1 MESSRTPKLDRR
13 TVLGAGTALIAAG
26 ATAGAARAAEAVQG
40 AAAQAAPAP
49 AAPPAASRVPAGLA
63 GSASS
68 DIFAVVETNS
78 GKVQG
83 IINAGVHAFKGIPY
97 GAPTGGKNRW
107 MPPEKPLAWKGVRNA
122 IGLQPICPQTQAD
135 LRAEYA
141 MMIQWDCHVGP
152 GGMDE
157 DVLHLNVW
165 TPGVNDGGKRP
176 VLVSFHGGGYTT
188 GSGNFPGYDGAQLA
202 RFGNVVVV
210 TVTHR
215 LAAYGYLNLVDAGA
229 PAEFAHAGVCGIM
242 DLVASLEWVRDNIE
256 RFGGD
261 PKRVMIFGQSGGG
274 AKTSVMLGNPAAKGL
289 FHRAAVQSGSALK
302 LATRED
308 SAKMASALLKKL
320 GISPKNA
327 KALQSAPWQD
337 ILTAQTGVAP
347 TIGGQFGPVLDGTYF
362 PHHPFEPVAPQE
374 SADVPV
380 IISTMMEDAAL
391 RLNNFDLDEAGL
403 SKIVAARY
411 GADKAGE
418 IVSMYRKA
426 WPNKTPY
433 LIQAQIFTD
442 SGFRRS
448 AYAQGER
455 KSALGKAP
463 AYMYLWEWPSPGFGG
478 KFGAVHGIDVSAS
491 FYNVRD
497 PIVGVGNPEGV
508 AMCKRHASS
517 WVAFASTGDP
527 NNPEVPHWT
536 PYDATNRATMIF
548 DTNMRMEND
557 PRGEMRNFWTSMPP
571 ASGPAG

>member
-1 MESSRTPKLDRR
+1 
-13 TVLGAGTALIAAG
+13 
-26 ATAGAARAAEAVQG
+26 
-40 AAAQAAPAP
+40 
-49 AAPPAASRVPAGLA
+49 
-63 GSASS
+63 
-68 DIFAVVETNS
+68 
-78 GKVQG
+78 
-83 IINAGVHAFKGIPY
+83 
-97 GAPTGGKNRW
+97 
-107 MPPEKPLAWKGVRNA
+107 
-122 IGLQPICPQTQAD
+122 
-135 LRAEYA
+135 
-141 MMIQWDCHVGP
+141 
-152 GGMDE
+152 MDE

-202 RFGNVVVV
+202 KFGNVVVV

-215 LAAYGYLNLVDAGA
+215 LASYGYLNLIDAGA
-229 PAEFAHAGVCGIM
+229 PAEFAHAGVCGMM

-261 PKRVMIFGQSGGG
+261 PSRVMIFGQSGGG

-308 SAKMASALLKKL
+308 SAKMASALLKTL
-320 GISPKNA
+320 GVSPKNV
-327 KALQSAPWQD
+327 KALQSLAWQD
-337 ILTAQTGVAP
+337 ILQAQNAVAP
-347 TIGGQFGPVLDGTYF
+347 TVGGQFGPVLDGTYF
-362 PHHPFEPVAPQE
+362 PHHPFDPVAPQE

-391 RLNNFDLDEAGL
+391 RLTNWDLDEAGL
-403 SKIVAARY
+403 KKVVGGRYGVDKADQIVA
-411 GADKAGE
+411 
-418 IVSMYRKA
+418 MYRKA
-426 WPNKTPY
+426 WPNKSPY
-433 LIQAQIFTD
+433 SVQAQIFTD

-478 KFGAVHGIDVSAS
+478 KFGAIHGIDVSAS

-497 PIVGVGNPEGV
+497 PIVGVGNPEGIQ
-508 AMCKRHASS
+508 MCKRLATT
-517 WVAFASTGDP
+517 WCTFAATGDP
-527 NNPEVPHWT
+527 NNAEVPHW
-536 PYDATNRATMIF
+536 PAYDATNRSTMIF
-548 DTNMRMEND
+548 DSTMRVEND
-557 PRGEMRNFWTSMPP
+557 PRGEMRNFWASMPP